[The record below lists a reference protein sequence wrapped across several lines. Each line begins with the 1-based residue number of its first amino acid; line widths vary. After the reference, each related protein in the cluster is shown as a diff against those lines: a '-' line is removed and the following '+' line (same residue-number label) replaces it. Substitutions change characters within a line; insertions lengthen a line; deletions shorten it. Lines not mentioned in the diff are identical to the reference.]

1 MKRMA
6 GFVIGAFVLVSCLDV
21 DDRPVMSMVAS
32 ANGLTLTTQDTLV
45 ISRAVTNGGRNDMW
59 LHVTADAFEMT
70 ASNGGR
76 VCDASMVLALFATQ
90 VVRVPTGQG
99 IVDER
104 RFPLSQL
111 ANCAPGTYAINFVAH
126 FRETESAND
135 SFTLRTSPSQFQLNA
150 P

>member
-6 GFVIGAFVLVSCLDV
+6 GFVIGAFILASCLDV

-32 ANGLTLTTQDTLV
+32 ANNLTLTTQDTLV
-45 ISRAVTNGGRNDMW
+45 ISRAITNGGRDDMW
-59 LHVTADAFEMT
+59 LHVNADAFEMT
-70 ASNGGR
+70 ASNGTR
-76 VCDASMVLALFATQ
+76 VCDASMVLALFSTQ
-90 VVRVPTGQG
+90 TVRVPTGQG

-111 ANCAPGTYAINFVAH
+111 SNCAPGTYAISFVAH
-126 FRETESAND
+126 FRETESSND